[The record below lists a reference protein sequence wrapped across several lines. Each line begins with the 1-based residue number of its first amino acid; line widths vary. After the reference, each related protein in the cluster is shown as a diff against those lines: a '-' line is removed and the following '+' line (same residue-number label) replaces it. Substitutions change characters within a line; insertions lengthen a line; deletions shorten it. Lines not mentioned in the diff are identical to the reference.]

1 MYEVKWTKGEVDGRV
16 GLICPYNENFQ
27 QELKTITT
35 SAKFRRSDNAW
46 CFDEETRPL
55 VMPIVEQYFTDTTWQ
70 RVTITLNRDDN
81 VTVDGARLMYVN
93 RDYWNWRRDT
103 PVRFRIIEA
112 EVSPGGSR
120 AHPTI
125 SGTLVLEI
133 DLREGVEIDPEPDS
147 IEPLSEQEAANP
159 LANYAIEELA
169 AELARRE
176 RTTAAMLKD
185 DELVAELRGRDI
197 GLYDYE
203 RIIAAMR
210 AAFEQMY
217 PNPGDATPD
226 DESDKNAVRQVGRFI
241 RLMRQ
246 ELEEW

>member
-103 PVRFRIIEA
+103 PVRFRRIEA
-112 EVSPGGSR
+112 EVSDRNS
-120 AHPTI
+120 
-125 SGTLVLEI
+125 V
-133 DLREGVEIDPEPDS
+133 V
-147 IEPLSEQEAANP
+147 
-159 LANYAIEELA
+159 
-169 AELARRE
+169 
-176 RTTAAMLKD
+176 
-185 DELVAELRGRDI
+185 
-197 GLYDYE
+197 
-203 RIIAAMR
+203 
-210 AAFEQMY
+210 
-217 PNPGDATPD
+217 
-226 DESDKNAVRQVGRFI
+226 
-241 RLMRQ
+241 
-246 ELEEW
+246 